1 MSVSPFFSI
10 WFIPAIDFLLPVSIA
25 LFLLPGLDPG
35 LSTIPVFIWLFFN
48 FLISKQSQR
57 FFALPSMFALLVS
70 AHSLFVNSPPHPVSI
85 TDALL
90 FAVALGSSAFV
101 NMHRW
106 KRIFILLPLSL
117 LPSLPLVTSRPWIPN
132 ELAGVNQNAYLIGL
146 ASLAAFSLLFVVQK
160 SHWLSWIA
168 VVFLLMSCSL
178 LWMTGSRAALVSV
191 AVSMY
196 AGLINKF
203 GLRSRIIKF
212 LIIGGALALLSLL
225 TRTLYLYFNYPPDA
239 SPFFGSELGR
249 LEALKC
255 YIKLP
260 FSEEGNILYGSGF
273 VSLKELC
280 STPVKILSSSPDHA
294 HNLYVQVW
302 AGSGLMGLIAI
313 GLVAYVVCST
323 YRALPKSENVLT
335 TSTWIMFL
343 FYISISGV
351 FDLSY
356 AHWPVT
362 VFWSGLLLGM
372 PFSGHSSDKVLAR

>member
-1 MSVSPFFSI
+1 MSVSPFFLT
-10 WFIPAIDFLLPVSIA
+10 WFVTPIDFLLPVSIT

-35 LSTIPVFIWLFFN
+35 LSTIPVFIWLFIN
-48 FLISKQSQR
+48 FQISKQSQR
-57 FFALPSMFALLVS
+57 FFALPLIFALLFS
-70 AHSLFVNSPPHPVSI
+70 AHSLFVNSAPHPVSI

-101 NMHRW
+101 NTHRW

-117 LPSLPLVTSRPWIPN
+117 LPSLSLVTSRPWIPN

-146 ASLAAFSLLFVVQK
+146 ASLAAFSLLFFIPK
-160 SHWLSWIA
+160 SHFLCGIA
-168 VVFLLMSCSL
+168 VVFLLISCSL

-191 AVSMY
+191 IVSMY
-196 AGLINKF
+196 AGLFNKF
-203 GLRSRIIKF
+203 GFRSRVVRF
-212 LIIGGALALLSLL
+212 FTIGGALALLILL

-255 YIKLP
+255 FLKLP
-260 FSEEGNILYGSGF
+260 FSNEGNLVYGSGF
-273 VSLKELC
+273 ESLKELC
-280 STPVKILSSSPDHA
+280 SSPVKILSSSPDHA

-302 AGSGLMGLIAI
+302 AGSGLMGLIAL
-313 GLVAYVVCST
+313 GSLAYIMCST
-323 YRALPKSENVLT
+323 YRALPKSANSLID
-335 TSTWIMFL
+335 STWIMFL
-343 FYISISGV
+343 FYVGISGI

-362 VFWSGLLLGM
+362 VFWSGLFLGM
-372 PFSGHSSDKVLAR
+372 PFSGSFSKRLVDG